1 MGAAGALVVHV
12 PIHIHGGL
20 PWVATVS
27 GFVVLA
33 AIARGAHQT
42 QDGRMRFD
50 LAPAAEWREAVEGRW
65 FPTGAGRHWFSWHP
79 DRLTQ

>member
-1 MGAAGALVVHV
+1 MGAARALVVHV

-50 LAPAAEWREAVEGRW
+50 LAPAAEWREAVDKRW
-65 FPTGAGRHWFSWHP
+65 FPHRGRSP
-79 DRLTQ
+79 LVLLAP